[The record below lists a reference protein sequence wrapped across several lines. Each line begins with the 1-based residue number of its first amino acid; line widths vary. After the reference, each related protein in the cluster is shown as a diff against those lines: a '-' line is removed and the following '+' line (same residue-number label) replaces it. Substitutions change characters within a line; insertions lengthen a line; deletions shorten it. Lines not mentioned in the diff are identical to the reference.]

1 MTNALPKD
9 KNLVVDILTASFHDN
24 KSVNYLIPNDSKR
37 VERIRYLMDYSFEV
51 CQLFGKVVIS
61 EDRNACALI
70 LYPDQKKAS
79 LKAFWL
85 DLKLIRR
92 SIGFGNIFKAI
103 SKENKIKK
111 LQGKGPMHYLW
122 FIGVS
127 PGHQNFGIGAKL
139 LQEIL
144 AESAKDNCLLYLE
157 TSASK
162 NVPWY
167 QKFGFQVYDQLNFGY
182 TLFFMKSSA

>member
-70 LYPDQKKAS
+70 LYPDQKNFTKGILA
-79 LKAFWL
+79 
-85 DLKLIRR
+85 R
-92 SIGFGNIFKAI
+92 FKAH
-103 SKENKIKK
+103 SP
-111 LQGKGPMHYLW
+111 LYWLW
-122 FIGVS
+122 KYF
-127 PGHQNFGIGAKL
+127 
-139 LQEIL
+139 
-144 AESAKDNCLLYLE
+144 
-157 TSASK
+157 
-162 NVPWY
+162 
-167 QKFGFQVYDQLNFGY
+167 
-182 TLFFMKSSA
+182 